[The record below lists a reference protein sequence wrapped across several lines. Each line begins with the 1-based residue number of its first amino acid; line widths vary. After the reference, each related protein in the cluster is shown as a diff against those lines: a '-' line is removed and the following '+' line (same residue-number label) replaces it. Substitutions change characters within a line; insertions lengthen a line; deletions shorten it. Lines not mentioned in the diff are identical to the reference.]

1 MNEPHLR
8 GKQQVRG
15 SRRQVELRL
24 MRLVRL
30 VRLLDELLDETLRVS
45 PGSRVL
51 CSWHNEKRLCDS
63 V

>member
-24 MRLVRL
+24 MRL